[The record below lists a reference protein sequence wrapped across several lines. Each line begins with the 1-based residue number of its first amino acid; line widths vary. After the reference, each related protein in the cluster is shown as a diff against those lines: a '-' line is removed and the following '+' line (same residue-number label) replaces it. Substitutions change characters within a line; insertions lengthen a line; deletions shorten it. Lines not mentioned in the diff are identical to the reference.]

1 MFLTFFA
8 NLRQPDVPVTP
19 RENLDLVRA
28 LEGDLAEKSVDE
40 FYRLSR
46 ALLVKDQRNL
56 DKFDIVFASTFKGVL
71 TVAAAVDAGELP
83 EKWLRRLF
91 ERYLSPAER
100 AGIEKLG
107 LDKLMETLRRR
118 RLAGQGAPSG
128 RVEVDRDRR
137 NLAVRR
143 LRRPSRGGADRPGRR
158 LPPAAPSR
166 SGTGASSRISTAT
179 PSSGRATSSWR
190 CGVCAGSRA
199 RSRPKSSTLT
209 ARSVRAPT
217 RAKST

>member
-1 MFLTFFA
+1 M
-8 NLRQPDVPVTP
+8 
-19 RENLDLVRA
+19 RA

-100 AGIEKLG
+100 AEIEKLG

-118 RLAGQGAPSG
+118 RLAGQKERHQGGLKWTGTGGTSPFGAYGDHPEG
-128 RVEVDRDRR
+128 
-137 NLAVRR
+137 VRI
-143 LRRPSRGGADRPGRR
+143 GQDGGRR
-158 LPPAAPSR
+158 RQRRQGLGPAR
-166 SGTGASSRISTAT
+166 VQGFR
-179 PSSGRATSSWR
+179 RR
-190 CGVCAGSRA
+190 RRA
-199 RSRPKSSTLT
+199 RAAQHQAGVAASAP
-209 ARSVRAPT
+209 VRARGRGR
-217 RAKST
+217 RARP